1 MPANAALLG
10 QRGSRASA
18 ESHVGLRKDVEFFKS
33 QQNMLKT
40 RSLKVTCKQEIA
52 HVVKSAVLLTI
63 VVVSRKLAEEPLN
76 TGAAGRHGK
85 HLTGHL
91 LLVVVHLVL

>member
-1 MPANAALLG
+1 MPANAALVG

-18 ESHVGLRKDVEFFKS
+18 ESHVGPRKDVEFFKS

-40 RSLKVTCKQEIA
+40 QSLKVTCKQEIA

-63 VVVSRKLAEEPLN
+63 VVVCRKLAEEPLN

>member
-1 MPANAALLG
+1 MYDTK
-10 QRGSRASA
+10 
-18 ESHVGLRKDVEFFKS
+18 HH
-33 QQNMLKT
+33 MLQT
-40 RSLKVTCKQEIA
+40 RSVKVTCKQEIA
-52 HVVKSAVLLTI
+52 HAVKSAVLLTI

-76 TGAAGRHGK
+76 TGAAGGHGK